1 MYCYLYDTFT
11 QDGKNERELTAIEHR
26 ITDLGL
32 QGKIVRL
39 ALFRDPAEAIRR
51 EVAAGV
57 KTVVV
62 VGHDRTVAQVLD
74 VAVETGVVL
83 AILPIG
89 SPNVL
94 ARIFGVPEGVA
105 SCDVLSQR
113 IIETLDVGVVNGKRF
128 LSGLRVERGQ
138 PRVRSQRGYS
148 VLAARE
154 APIEVRN
161 LSTVPPST
169 PDDLSNPTDGC
180 LDVIIH
186 THTRK
191 GLRRVEHQTCVPLDR
206 ATIEY
211 DAPVEAM
218 VDGEPMEAATF
229 EINVLPKALKV
240 IVGRE
245 RMI

>member
-26 ITDLGL
+26 MTDLGL

-39 ALFRDPAEAIRR
+39 ALFRDPVETIRR

-62 VGHDRTVAQVLD
+62 VGNDHTVARVLD

-83 AILPIG
+83 ALLPVG
-89 SPNVL
+89 APNVL
-94 ARIFGVPEGVA
+94 ARIFGVPSGVEA
-105 SCDVLSQR
+105 CDVLSQR
-113 IIETLDVGVVNGKRF
+113 IIETLDVGVVNGRRF
-128 LSGLRVERGQ
+128 LSGLRIERGQ
-138 PRVRSQRGYS
+138 PRVRSQKGYS
-148 VLAARE
+148 MLAARE
-154 APIEVRN
+154 APVEIRN

-169 PDDLSNPTDGC
+169 ADDLSDPSDGC

-186 THTRK
+186 TATRK
-191 GLRRVEHQTCVPLDR
+191 GLRKQLHQTCVPLDR
-206 ATIEY
+206 VTIEY
-211 DAPVEAM
+211 DAPVTAQ
-218 VDGEPMEAATF
+218 VDGEPMEAQTF
-229 EINVLPKALKV
+229 EISVQPKALKV
-240 IVGRE
+240 VVGRE